1 MPPILVTGAGG
12 RVGSVGH
19 SVVELLRQRG
29 LPVRAFV
36 HHDDERAATL
46 RAIGAEVVVGD
57 LTHVEDVSRALDGV
71 LRIYFGLSVSLQYVQ
86 ASVTIAALA
95 RALGE
100 REVFVN
106 ISQMTVSQMSATRM
120 TDSPQQQQH
129 WLAEQVL
136 DWSGLPV
143 VHLRPTVFLENPFFL
158 DFAAESIA
166 EDSSIRLPFGHGHTS
181 PIAAHDVAVVAATI
195 LADPA
200 RYLGQ
205 HGQHGQH
212 GQRGQH
218 AQHGQHGP
226 HVYELTGP
234 RSCDM
239 QGVAAEYSSAL
250 GRPIR
255 YVDVPF
261 EDWRDQV
268 LRPKHLPDD
277 LAAHLATMA
286 QLHAANRYDRFTRD
300 FEKITGHPATTVS
313 EFVASHA
320 DSFRQPAK
328 RSSEDVPA
336 D

>member
-1 MPPILVTGAGG
+1 
-12 RVGSVGH
+12 
-19 SVVELLRQRG
+19 VVELLRQRG

-36 HHDDERAATL
+36 HHEDERAASL

-57 LTHVEDVSRALDGV
+57 LMRVGDVSRALDGV
-71 LRIYFGLSVSLQYVQ
+71 RRIYFGLSASPPYVQ
-86 ASVTIAALA
+86 ATVTVAALA

-100 REVFVN
+100 REVFLN

-143 VHLRPTVFLENPFFL
+143 VHLRPTVFLENPLFL

-166 EDSSIRLPFGHGHTS
+166 EDSSIKLPFGRGHTS
-181 PIAAHDVAVVAATI
+181 PVAAHDVAVVAATI

-200 RYLGQ
+200 RYLDK
-205 HGQHGQH
+205 
-212 GQRGQH
+212 
-218 AQHGQHGP
+218 
-226 HVYELTGP
+226 HVYELTAP
-234 RSCDM
+234 RSEDM
-239 QGVAAEYSSAL
+239 HDVAAEYSSAL

-261 EDWRDQV
+261 EDWRDRV
-268 LRPKHLPDD
+268 LQPQHLPEH
-277 LAAHLATMA
+277 LAAHLITMA
-286 QLHAANRYDRFTRD
+286 QLHAANRYDRLTRD
-300 FEKITGHPATTVS
+300 FETITGHPATTVR

-320 DSFRQPAK
+320 DSFRPPAK
-328 RSSEDVPA
+328 TL
-336 D
+336 